1 MISSCFC
8 GSVKIEINGNPEWVS
23 YCHCLSC
30 RKATG
35 APVTAYASF
44 KNTDLEYKAGDIQY
58 YESSPGT
65 KWGSC
70 SKCNSPLTYQAL
82 KYPAD
87 THIHLITIDKHSEL
101 SPDSHVHVEESV
113 PWFTIS
119 DKHPKYQGSSD
130 DSSNPVE

>member
-8 GSVKIEINGNPEWVS
+8 GSVNIDINGKPEWVS

-44 KNTDLEYKAGDIQY
+44 RNSDLEYKTGDVQY

-70 SKCNSPLTYQAL
+70 SVCNSP
-82 KYPAD
+82 
-87 THIHLITIDKHSEL
+87 
-101 SPDSHVHVEESV
+101 ES
-113 PWFTIS
+113 
-119 DKHPKYQGSSD
+119 
-130 DSSNPVE
+130 